1 MGTSC
6 GCSRRLRLANAM
18 QPTEPIRVTA
28 GEIEEDRFSRFRLIH
43 WWNQERIASARVLV
57 VGAGALGNEILKNL
71 ALLGFRQILVADLDR
86 IEVSNLS
93 RSVLYRE
100 SDIGRDK
107 AEAAAEA
114 VRALYPGAT
123 VHGLRV
129 NVMQQLGLGAFDWA
143 DVILGGLDNREARL
157 FLNRSSWKMGKPWI
171 DGAIEGV
178 NGVVRVF
185 ESGKPACYECT
196 LGEVDWAILERRM
209 SCNLLTRADEEQG
222 KVATTPTTSA
232 VIAGIQVQEALK
244 LLHGLP
250 SLSGKGYV
258 FEGLHHTSYVTEYT
272 PDPNCLSHYRFERII
287 RLPERSEALTLGGL
301 MERACQELGTE
312 DVTLE
317 FSRDVIW
324 KLVHPE
330 TGAEEERFAPVG
342 SVSFE
347 QGRDPI
353 DGTLREVVTCHGF
366 HREEL
371 RGLPQWAARP
381 LPALG
386 LPLYD
391 AFVARCGE
399 REVAFLMAGDAP
411 LVLGPLSSATLGE
424 EGA

>member
-1 MGTSC
+1 MTT
-6 GCSRRLRLANAM
+6 
-18 QPTEPIRVTA
+18 PEPIRVSPE
-28 GEIEEDRFSRFRLIH
+28 EISTDPIGDDRFSRFRLIH

-71 ALLGFRQILVADLDR
+71 ALLGFRKILVVDLDR
-86 IEVSNLS
+86 IEISNLS

-107 AEAAAEA
+107 AEAAAAA
-114 VRALYPGAT
+114 VRAIYPSAN
-123 VHGLRV
+123 VVGLRT
-129 NVMQQLGLGAFDWA
+129 NVMHQLGLGVFDWA
-143 DVILGGLDNREARL
+143 DIVLGGLDNREARL
-157 FLNRSSWKMGKPWI
+157 FLNRSAWKMGKTWI
-171 DGAIEGV
+171 DGAIEGI

-209 SCNLLTRADEEQG
+209 SCNLLTRADLEQG

-258 FEGLHHTSYVTEYT
+258 FEGLNHTSYLTEYT
-272 PDPNCLSHYRFERII
+272 PDPDCQSHYVFDRIL
-287 RLPERSEALTLGGL
+287 RLPRRSDETTLGDL
-301 MERACQELGTE
+301 MAIAVNELATG

-324 KLVHPE
+324 KLVHPVSGKE
-330 TGAEEERFAPVG
+330 DERFAPLG
-342 SVSFE
+342 SIAYEEGHDPEDGVL
-347 QGRDPI
+347 RD
-353 DGTLREVVTCHGF
+353 VVTCHGF
-366 HREEL
+366 TRDEL
-371 RGLPQWAARP
+371 IDSPQWSNR
-381 LPALG
+381 LLSELG

-391 AFVARCGE
+391 VFVARSANAE
-399 REVAFLMAGDAP
+399 LALLMAGDAQG
-411 LVLGPLSSATLGE
+411 VLGSLAEVRS
-424 EGA
+424 

>member
-1 MGTSC
+1 
-6 GCSRRLRLANAM
+6 M
-18 QPTEPIRVTA
+18 QPSSPIRVAASEVTD
-28 GEIEEDRFSRFRLIH
+28 DRFSRFRLIH

-107 AEAAAEA
+107 AEAAAAA
-114 VRALYPGAT
+114 VRSLYPEARAN
-123 VHGLRV
+123 GLRV
-129 NVMQQLGLGAFDWA
+129 NVMQGLGLGVFDWA

-157 FLNRSSWKMGKPWI
+157 FLNRSAWKMGKPWI

-272 PDPNCLSHYRFERII
+272 PDPDCQSHYRFGRIV
-287 RLPERSEALTLGGL
+287 RLPQRSADLTVGGL
-301 MERACQELGTE
+301 MERACRELSTE
-312 DVTLE
+312 AVTLE

-342 SVSFE
+342 SISFE
-347 QGRDPI
+347 EGRDPG
-353 DGTLREVVTCHGF
+353 DGVMREVVTCHGF
-366 HREEL
+366 DREEL
-371 RGLPQWAARP
+371 RGLPHWENRP
-381 LPALG
+381 LSLLG
-386 LPLYD
+386 LPLFD
-391 AFVARCGE
+391 AFVARSPQE
-399 REVAFLMAGDAP
+399 EVAFVMQGDAP
-411 LVLGPLSSATLGE
+411 LVLGSLVE
-424 EGA
+424 EAA